1 VTEHASDR
9 AALLPGCESPLAL
22 WDGEPLDRLRELW
35 GIPRLLVC
43 ERVGSTNDVATA
55 LAEEGAPSGTCV
67 IAEEQTAG
75 RGRRATRW
83 DSPPGL
89 GIWLSLLLR
98 PGPAADPRLLPLLA
112 GLAVARAVEPFC
124 RPAKPRVKWPNDVL
138 VGGGKLSG
146 ILCAANWKD
155 NKLDFVIVGIGLNV
169 RQVEDDFPAELR
181 ESATSLRLVAGL
193 VWPRPDVAGAVVRS
207 VVAMPHPSQFDA
219 ATLQELARYDALRGR
234 EVAVEEPGTEPL
246 QGEAAGIDADG
257 SLLVRDADGTVHN
270 RHSGTVRLVEGGSSR
285 SGAHPPATH
294 PHG

>member
-9 AALLPGCESPLAL
+9 AASLHGCEARLTV
-22 WDGEPLDRLRELW
+22 WEGEPVERLRELW

-43 ERVGSTNDVATA
+43 ERVSSTNDVATA

-89 GIWLSLLLR
+89 GIWLSLVLR
-98 PGPAADPRLLPLLA
+98 PDPAADPRLLPLLA

-124 RPAKPRVKWPNDVL
+124 RPAKPRVKWPNDIL

-146 ILCAANWKD
+146 ILCAASWEEK
-155 NKLDFVIVGIGLNV
+155 KLAYLIVGIGLNV

-193 VWPRPDVAGAVVRS
+193 DWPRHDVAGAVVRS
-207 VVAMPHPSQFDA
+207 VVAMPHPSVFDA
-219 ATLQELARYDALRGR
+219 AALQELARYDALRGR

-246 QGEAAGIDADG
+246 LGEAEGIAADG
-257 SLLVRDADGTVHN
+257 SLLVRDADGTVHTL
-270 RHSGTVRLVEGGSSR
+270 HSGTVRLAEGG
-285 SGAHPPATH
+285 HPPATH
-294 PHG
+294 PHR